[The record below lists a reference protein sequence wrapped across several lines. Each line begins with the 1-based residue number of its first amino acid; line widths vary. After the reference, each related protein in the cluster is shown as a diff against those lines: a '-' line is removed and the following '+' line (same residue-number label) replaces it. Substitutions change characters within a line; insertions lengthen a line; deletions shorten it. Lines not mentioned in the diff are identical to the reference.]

1 MLPSIPPSVLDMLDG
16 MKKEKGNFAAR
27 DAIKFLEREFQQKN
41 RFATIQFYS
50 SSQVWVIF
58 SNLPVFNYD
67 MHLVNAHLCI
77 GGTYIQNLICLVIVR
92 MYVYYG

>member
-41 RFATIQFYS
+41 RFATQS
-50 SSQVWVIF
+50 SFIV
-58 SNLPVFNYD
+58 
-67 MHLVNAHLCI
+67 HLK
-77 GGTYIQNLICLVIVR
+77 
-92 MYVYYG
+92 YG

>member
-16 MKKEKGNFAAR
+16 MKKEKGNFAAQ

-41 RFATIQFYS
+41 RFATIQCCS
-50 SSQVWVIF
+50 LSQVWVIF

-77 GGTYIQNLICLVIVR
+77 WRYIQNSICRVIVR
-92 MYVYYG
+92 MCVYYG